1 MLLSDLKHD
10 YVRTLSGE
18 LTSLPREKIQDLY
31 REMEAEG
38 LKTLSEEGMQA
49 SDVMLSYAVDLKY
62 VGQFHE
68 VTIPFASLSESFA
81 DLQKSFEAQHKK
93 LYGYDLPGQPV
104 EALHWR
110 LTAVGRTEKP
120 SQSARFA
127 AKFRDKAKPERKR
140 NVIYDG
146 HKVMTDVYDGREL
159 SAGAAIEGPAIIEE
173 PTTTIVLPPGSSL
186 VVNQFG
192 DYEMFLQA
200 SAVKAAEKFLR
211 R

>member
-1 MLLSDLKHD
+1 
-10 YVRTLSGE
+10 
-18 LTSLPREKIQDLY
+18 
-31 REMEAEG
+31 MESEA

-49 SDVMLSYAVDLKY
+49 SDVVLSYAVDLKY

-68 VTIPFASLSESFA
+68 VTIGFASLSESFA

-120 SQSARFA
+120 SHRDRLASS
-127 AKFRDKAKPERKR
+127 FRDKVKPQRSR
-140 NVIYDG
+140 NVIFDG
-146 HKVMTDVYDGREL
+146 HKMMTDVYDGSEL
-159 SAGAAIEGPAIIEE
+159 SAGSAVGGPAIVEE

-192 DYEMFLQA
+192 DYELSLEANAIKSPRENPSSGDQLG
-200 SAVKAAEKFLR
+200 VE
-211 R
+211 